1 MNIDTFLLL
10 DLLGYVAYSLL
21 SFGMFKIAKD
31 DRSGWTYR
39 ALGDALWIGVFFNL
53 GLTSGVVFGLAF
65 LAIDL
70 FAVLTPDKSPEA

>member
-1 MNIDTFLLL
+1 MTVDTFLIL

-39 ALGDALWIGVFFNL
+39 ALGDALWVGIFFNL
-53 GLTSGVVFGLAF
+53 GLTSGMVFGLAF
-65 LAIDL
+65 LVVDL
-70 FAVLTPDKSPEA
+70 FAVFKKEET